1 VRISADKLKS
11 RAAASGATVETL
23 APAVAR
29 VGLPAREAPAAVR
42 NWMSGKDHPR
52 CKPGDIRALAGA
64 LGCEPKDLVQFR
76 STARYMRS
84 GHRKAELVATLI
96 RGKRVDQAMNLLT
109 FCDKRAADMAT
120 KALKAAIADAEQG
133 QADVARLVVS
143 ESRIDEGPT
152 IKRFRPK
159 DRGRAHPIMKR
170 TSHFVIA
177 VEEKA

>member
-1 VRISADKLKS
+1 VRLSAEKLN
-11 RAAASGATVETL
+11 RHAAAAGATVETL
-23 APAVAR
+23 APAMVR
-29 VGLPAREAPAAVR
+29 RGLTAREAPSAVR

-52 CKPGDIRALAGA
+52 ATPEDVRALAAA
-64 LGCEPKDLVQFR
+64 LACEPKDLVSYR
-76 STARYMRS
+76 SIARYMRS
-84 GHRKAELVATLI
+84 GHRKAQLVATLI
-96 RGKRVDQAMNLLT
+96 RGKPVDQAMNLLT

-120 KALKAAIADAEQG
+120 KALKAAIADAEHG
-133 QADVARLVVS
+133 QADVTRLVVS

-177 VEEKA
+177 VEESA